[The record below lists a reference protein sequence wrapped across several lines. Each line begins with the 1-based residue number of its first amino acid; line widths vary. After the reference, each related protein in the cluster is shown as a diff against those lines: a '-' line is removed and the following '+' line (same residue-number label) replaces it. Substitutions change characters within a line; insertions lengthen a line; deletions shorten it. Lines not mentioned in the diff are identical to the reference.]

1 MLTDTEMIQNGF
13 FTVWD
18 ITVPDLIRH
27 ASKYFS
33 LKTPVTLSNATTC
46 INLIQKLTKWVIRVV
61 KKVFINFW
69 NYHWH

>member
-33 LKTPVTLSNATTC
+33 LNTPVTLSNATTC
-46 INLIQKLTKWVIRVV
+46 INLISKID
-61 KKVFINFW
+61 
-69 NYHWH
+69 

>member
-1 MLTDTEMIQNGF
+1 MMLTDTEMIQNGF

-46 INLIQKLTKWVIRVV
+46 INLISKID
-61 KKVFINFW
+61 
-69 NYHWH
+69 